1 MKILH
6 ICNDFSKQRIYNQLI
21 THLEDFEI
29 EQTVYVPVRT
39 KEEIGKYKN
48 ENLRLV
54 NYIYSYILRPYH
66 RILFQ
71 LKINT
76 VYKDLINHIEVSK
89 INKIHAH
96 CLFSNGAVAL
106 KLKKEKGI
114 PYIVAVRN
122 TDINIFYKY
131 MRHLRKLGLEILKE
145 ADKVILITP
154 SYKPLILDKYIPYED
169 TNDFISKV
177 SIIPNAVESFWI
189 ENIKVK
195 EEKPSKII
203 KLLYVGD
210 FSKNKNVPT
219 LLKCVQKLNKENFDS
234 TLTLVGGGGNGEKG
248 VLKILDSD
256 KSGRIKYL
264 GRVDNREDLLKI
276 YRTHDIFVM
285 ASFKETFGV
294 VYLEAMSQGL
304 PVIYTKGQGING
316 YFEEG
321 LIGYSVKPRDISD
334 ITSKIIKIASYE
346 IEKMSTNAIK
356 EVKKFNW
363 PQISKEYFKMYSYRK
378 I

>member
-154 SYKPLILDKYIPYED
+154 SYKPHILDKYIPYED